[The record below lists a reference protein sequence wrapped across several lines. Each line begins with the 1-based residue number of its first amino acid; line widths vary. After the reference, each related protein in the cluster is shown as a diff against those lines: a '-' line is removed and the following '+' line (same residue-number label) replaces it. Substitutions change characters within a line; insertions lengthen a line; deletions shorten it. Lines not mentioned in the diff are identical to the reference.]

1 MRAAFRIGLK
11 VHEYDE
17 MTPHELNMMIEEW
30 VAREKKED
38 RRHVEGAYLSALY
51 NRVKKFPSADKVFGT
66 DKKEQAK
73 KQTAADMLAEVKRLN
88 EALGGTTY

>member
-1 MRAAFRIGLK
+1 MK

-30 VAREKKED
+30 SIGEKKND
-38 RRHVEGAYLSALY
+38 QRLVEAAYLGAYY
-51 NRVKKFPSADKVFGT
+51 NRVKKFPSADKVFGSG
-66 DKKEQAK
+66 KEEKPK